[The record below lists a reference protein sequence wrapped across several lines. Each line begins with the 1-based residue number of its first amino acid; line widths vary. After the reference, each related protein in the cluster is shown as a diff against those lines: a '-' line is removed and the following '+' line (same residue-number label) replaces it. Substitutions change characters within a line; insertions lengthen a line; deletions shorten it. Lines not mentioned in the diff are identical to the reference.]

1 MVAAFTVSTHEMN
14 QDHQDWVPL
23 TISRSGS
30 AAASKPLGAAPGP
43 TARPKVSQ
51 EARQKAKI
59 ADAEG
64 PVKQKVLA
72 PESRQAIVNFRVG
85 PDAPQKRTQAELNS
99 LCGFPPNTI
108 RDIEAGKLT
117 PSIGQLNTLNRVL
130 KAGLKLI

>member
-1 MVAAFTVSTHEMN
+1 MN
-14 QDHQDWVPL
+14 QDQHQDWVPL
-23 TISRSGS
+23 TISRSGTTAS
-30 AAASKPLGAAPGP
+30 AKSLGPVPGP
-43 TARPKVSQ
+43 TAKPKVSAD
-51 EARQKAKI
+51 ARQKAKI

-85 PDAPQKRTQAELNS
+85 PDVVQKRTQAELNA

-117 PSIGQLNTLNRVL
+117 PSIGQLNTLNRVM